1 MKLNAD
7 AILPAL
13 LSKGVITFDEKPV
26 FDTKQLQREK
36 MEHLI
41 DKIIVP
47 SLQVGT
53 IEKFNGLLEVM
64 EDSDDTTI
72 NAVGKSIHG
81 YDEFNSLI
89 CISHLFWFSMYAY
102 AFS

>member
-13 LSKGVITFDEKPV
+13 LSEGVITFAEKPV
-26 FDTKQLQREK
+26 FGIKQLQQEK

-53 IEKFNGLLEVM
+53 IEKFKGLLEVM
-64 EDSDDTTI
+64 EDSDDTII
-72 NAVGKSIHG
+72 NAVGESIRG
-81 YDEFNSLI
+81 YDKFNSLI
-89 CISHLFWFSMYAY
+89 CISHLFWLSMYAC